1 MSNAK
6 LKQPSQASAPK
17 SSVISNAISEHF
29 RSIDSAPKGY
39 ASNRPAS
46 IANGFYITFT
56 TITLILLTSMVL
68 ISNQLGALPHYDLIF
83 FSSSS
88 SIARIP
94 IRLFFVI
101 FFCTYSLYAYTN
113 WSRRAY
119 LAASLVG
126 KFLLAS
132 FFIDLLAIFVT
143 SIGGYSP
150 PMFFQQALSGIC
162 AIMVFP
168 HTVLRQAQLP
178 PVNIATVEAKLPWFD
193 YLMLGTVTIVCIAL
207 ALALEYRYLREISWM
222 RSMALLGGI
231 GPGIFLVQQLF
242 SITFAS
248 MGALRYKTGRKANFS
263 PPLAILV
270 PAHNEAHSIAST
282 IFAVDAAAKTY
293 DGKIQIYIVD
303 NCSRDDTSD
312 VSQQAIDKCKYIT
325 GVVLYCGEPGKAIA
339 LNFGMDQI
347 SEDFIVRIDADTV
360 IGPNCLAIAMKHFAD
375 PKVGTVGGVP
385 LPMEKKG
392 IIPNIRLVEVLLR
405 HGFFQVALGGFNG
418 ILGVPGMFAVYRHSA
433 VREIGGTTEGMNGE
447 DTDIV
452 LRMNAAGYK
461 VISDPTA
468 IFYSETPAS
477 IAHLREQRLRW
488 FRSIYH
494 ITAHNRLLLF
504 NPRLITGS
512 IVLPFMLMSAARRA
526 MLAPLVIYCLI
537 VWALFQDTYV
547 HLYIQAALAMIFGMP
562 LIMAVFV
569 CLLWRRFDALIYIPL
584 YLAFRLL
591 RSYFTLASALTLIY
605 PPILQTNKFSEKEI
619 SLELD
624 INNDKLVTE
633 TARAIGTRRQA

>member
-1 MSNAK
+1 MASQPKPN
-6 LKQPSQASAPK
+6 KQARQVLSQKSAELG
-17 SSVISNAISEHF
+17 SAISEHF

-56 TITLILLTSMVL
+56 TISLILLSSLVV
-68 ISNQLGALPHYDLIF
+68 ISHQWAALPHYDLIF
-83 FSSSS
+83 VSAADTV
-88 SIARIP
+88 ARVP

-101 FFCTYSLYAYTN
+101 FFLTYSLYAYTN
-113 WSRRAY
+113 WPKRAY
-119 LAASLVG
+119 LAVSLVG
-126 KFLLAS
+126 KFILISLL
-132 FFIDLLAIFVT
+132 IDLLAIFLAQQ
-143 SIGGYSP
+143 GWYSP
-150 PMFFQQALSGIC
+150 PMFFQQALSGIG
-162 AIMVFP
+162 AMVVFP

-178 PVNIATVEAKLPWFD
+178 PTNIAAVKSTLPIAD
-193 YLMLGTVTIVCIAL
+193 YLMLITVTLACIAL
-207 ALALEYRYLREISWM
+207 ALALEYRYFHEIHWM

-231 GPGIFLVQQLF
+231 GPGVFLVQQLF

-248 MGALRYKTGRKANFS
+248 MGALRYKTGRKAHFA

-270 PAHNEAHSIAST
+270 PAHNEAHSIAHT
-282 IFAVDAAAKTY
+282 IHAVDAAAKTY
-293 DGKIQIYIVD
+293 EGQIRIYIVD
-303 NCSRDDTSD
+303 NCSRDETSA
-312 VSQQAIDKCKYIT
+312 VSQKAIDECQHIK

-347 SEDFIVRIDADTV
+347 AEEFIVRIDADTV

-375 PKVGTVGGVP
+375 PEVGTVGGVP
-385 LPMEKKG
+385 LPMEKTG
-392 IIPNIRLVEVLLR
+392 LIPKARLVEVLLR

-461 VISDPTA
+461 VVSDPTA

-494 ITAHNRLLLF
+494 ISAHNRHLLF
-504 NPRLITGS
+504 HPRLITGS
-512 IVLPFMLMSAARRA
+512 VVLPFMLMSAARRA
-526 MLAPLVIYCLI
+526 MLAPLIIYCLL

-547 HLYIQAALAMIFGMP
+547 HLYVQAALAMIFGMP
-562 LIMAVFV
+562 MLMAVFV
-569 CLLWRRFDALIYIPL
+569 CLLWRRFDALLNIPL
-584 YLAFRLL
+584 YLAFRVL
-591 RSYFTLASALTLIY
+591 RSYYTLASALTLIY
-605 PPILQTNKFSEKEI
+605 PPILRSEKVAV
-619 SLELD
+619 S
-624 INNDKLVTE
+624 KTE
-633 TARAIGTRRQA
+633 DAIMEGEASHNAA